1 MTDAVLFIQDLAVIL
16 LSASIC
22 GYLCSR
28 IGLSPVVGYLT
39 AGLIVGTPEIIVPY
53 VTDEHRISII
63 AQLGVVFLMFSIG
76 LQFRLHKVKELGIG
90 IVIAATLT
98 AILMLTASRFAAD
111 LLQLSK
117 VEGLCIA
124 AVFMVSSS
132 AIIGKIIQE
141 RGLGY
146 KRYAQIAMGITLL
159 EDIVAV
165 VMLAVLGSYLTI
177 DFVDHKTSPL
187 ATIGMLSGFA
197 ILVIILGLLI
207 MPRILRLFVKRRQT
221 EVTSIF
227 IAGTLLGLS
236 LLAVLAGYSLALGA
250 FLFGMIV
257 AETSQRITVERSFQ
271 GLKDVFLTVFFVT
284 IGMTI
289 EVQSFP
295 GAVKWILLGTAGAL
309 LGRSLAVFGSLVV
322 VGEHPRLAMQSALCL
337 TPIGEFSFIIAG
349 IAVSGGLFSETF
361 QVAAIGTALITS
373 MVSPLL
379 AVHAPRLSTFLAKG
393 SFPKIDRI
401 HETYAGFFKSLG
413 RIQSSS
419 IFWKKLRRNFIQLGI
434 EIIIVSSVLVF
445 ADLVINSIMKTF
457 LAETRIPDDY
467 LYIVLWIGVGL
478 VCLVPLLAIWRNL
491 SSIIAIMVNQSKRH
505 QQGEKRL
512 APFVI
517 ALLKMVFLA
526 SLTIWIWNLLPF
538 DDARGWILLGV
549 IGIAL
554 IVIFFGWRHMLRWY
568 SQMEQSLNECLISSR
583 KTVNRYL
590 FDEYRK
596 AGWNLNIEELVL
608 PDDTVWGGRTIMES
622 RLRER
627 TGCSIVGIERHG
639 YTLLSIRSSTHL
651 FPGDLLLLLGA
662 REQIIKARRILG
674 DSVSPNI
681 KQPSHKDF
689 VLESIFIEDGN
700 LAIGRNLSELNWTY
714 NYQVQVVGLKRGNIQ
729 HTSLDGTTKI
739 EAGDILLV
747 LGPVDRISALADAIS
762 APNTQ

>member
-1 MTDAVLFIQDLAVIL
+1 MTDPVLFIQDLAVIL

-53 VTDEHRISII
+53 VTDEHRIAVI

-76 LQFRLHKVKELGIG
+76 LQFRLHKVKELGVSI
-90 IVIAATLT
+90 IIATSLT
-98 AILMLTASRFAAD
+98 AILVLTASRFAAD

-117 VEGLCIA
+117 VAGLCIS

-177 DFVDHKTSPL
+177 DFVDHGPSPL

-197 ILVIILGLLI
+197 VLVVIIGLLI
-207 MPRILRLFVKRRQT
+207 MPRILRALGQRRQA

-236 LLAVLAGYSLALGA
+236 LIAVLAGYSLALGA

-257 AETSQRITVERSFQ
+257 AETSQRLTVERSFQ

-284 IGMTI
+284 IGMSI
-289 EVQSFP
+289 KLQAFP
-295 GAVKWILLGTAGAL
+295 GAVKWIMLGTAGAL
-309 LGRSLAVFGSLVV
+309 LGRSLAAFVSLII

-379 AVHAPRLSTFLAKG
+379 AANAPKLTNFISQG
-393 SFPKIDRI
+393 SFPRMDRI
-401 HETYAGFFKSLG
+401 HEIYAGFWKSLG
-413 RIQSSS
+413 YIRLSSNL
-419 IFWKKLRRNFIQLGI
+419 WKKLNQPLIRLGV
-434 EIIIVSSVLVF
+434 EILIISSIVVF
-445 ADLVINSIMKTF
+445 ADLVITSIKETF
-457 LAETRIPDDY
+457 LTETSIPDY
-467 LYIVLWIGVGL
+467 VLYSVFWISVGL
-478 VCLVPLLAIWRNL
+478 VCLIPFVAVWRNFNTIIFVLINQSNQQHQSDRRLTPLLSA
-491 SSIIAIMVNQSKRH
+491 
-505 QQGEKRL
+505 
-512 APFVI
+512 F
-517 ALLKMVFLA
+517 LKTIFLA
-526 SLTIWIWNLLPF
+526 LFSIWIWNLLPF
-538 DDARGWILLGV
+538 DSARGWILLIV
-549 IGIAL
+549 IGLGLLLTL
-554 IVIFFGWRHMLRWY
+554 IGWRHMLKWH
-568 SQMEQSLNECLISSR
+568 SQIELSLNEFLSGSSMA
-583 KTVNRYL
+583 VNHNL
-590 FDEYRK
+590 FDKYRK
-596 AGWNLNIEELVL
+596 AGWDLNLEELVL
-608 PDDTVWGGRTIMES
+608 PDDTAWGGRTIMES

-639 YTLLSIRSSTHL
+639 YALPSIGQGTHL
-651 FPGDLLLLLGA
+651 FPGDQLLLLGSK
-662 REQIIKARRILG
+662 EQITKARNILG
-674 DSVSPNI
+674 EAVSHIVN
-681 KQPSHKDF
+681 QPSHQDY
-689 VLESIFIEDGN
+689 VLESYFIEDGN
-700 LAIGRNLSELNWTY
+700 LAVGLSLSALNWTHF
-714 NYQVQVVGLKRGNIQ
+714 YQVQVVGLKRGNMQ
-729 HTSLDGTTKI
+729 HLSLDAETMIK
-739 EAGDILLV
+739 AGDILL
-747 LGPVDRISALADAIS
+747 LFGRVDKISALADSI
-762 APNTQ
+762 APLR